1 MKVCW
6 LGQAGLLFQ
15 TGKTTIMVDPYLS
28 NSAAKINPR
37 SFRRVPLDERIFD
50 IHPDILIF
58 THCHID
64 HYDPETA
71 ERFLLSEKPITVL
84 CPSSVWS
91 NVRKYGNGHNYVEF
105 NAGTEWSTCDVCI
118 RATPAAH
125 SDPSAIGADILYQG
139 RHYYATGDTLFN
151 RSVLQDAPQRP
162 YAVFLPINGVGNNM
176 NMLDAARFA
185 EALQA
190 ENVVATHF
198 GMLDDLD
205 PSPFQ
210 CKNGIIPEIYKEV
223 ILK

>member
-1 MKVCW
+1 MQERNFFVKYKRSFYKLARMLPDQRRKVMKVCW

-105 NAGTEWSTCDVCI
+105 NAGTEWSTC
-118 RATPAAH
+118 
-125 SDPSAIGADILYQG
+125 
-139 RHYYATGDTLFN
+139 
-151 RSVLQDAPQRP
+151 
-162 YAVFLPINGVGNNM
+162 
-176 NMLDAARFA
+176 
-185 EALQA
+185 
-190 ENVVATHF
+190 
-198 GMLDDLD
+198 
-205 PSPFQ
+205 
-210 CKNGIIPEIYKEV
+210 
-223 ILK
+223 